1 MKTDI
6 RLPLGLPEFTVLKQ
20 EITENKVVIQVE
32 TMDPPE
38 RCPYCGFQELK
49 KHDQRLRR
57 VRDLPIHNRPVYL
70 IIQLKRWHC
79 TNCQEIFDEH
89 LPSVPKGKH
98 QTHRF
103 RKYVFDMCH
112 GVTISYVSRQV
123 HLPYKTVERIY
134 YDLA

>member
-49 KHDQRLRR
+49 KHDQRLRS
-57 VRDLPIHNRPVYL
+57 VRDLPIHNCG
-70 IIQLKRWHC
+70 W
-79 TNCQEIFDEH
+79 F
-89 LPSVPKGKH
+89 
-98 QTHRF
+98 
-103 RKYVFDMCH
+103 
-112 GVTISYVSRQV
+112 SR
-123 HLPYKTVERIY
+123 
-134 YDLA
+134 